1 MNVLIVIFI
10 IVFII
15 ILIRYNNKAIDINK
29 SNRDK
34 INENILRD
42 KTILNDKVN
51 KIKPYLKPNILINP
65 NDYSYDLKTDVNLYN
80 YDDIFDFI
88 VNTQSFYIDNEQ
100 AYEQFIYELKTFMK
114 IYEILLI
121 DASKSNKYIIIMKDN
136 KRNILN
142 HFNSIKIKS
151 KLNEQNINDA
161 TDDLSKIINKY
172 YNHIVKQQQKYINE
186 TGYTYDTTIIDK
198 INISPYNNYDKY
210 NSTFEIF

>member
-88 VNTQSFYIDNEQ
+88 VNTQSFYLDNEQ

-151 KLNEQNINDA
+151 KL
-161 TDDLSKIINKY
+161 K
-172 YNHIVKQQQKYINE
+172 
-186 TGYTYDTTIIDK
+186 
-198 INISPYNNYDKY
+198 
-210 NSTFEIF
+210 

>member
-42 KTILNDKVN
+42 RTILNDKVN

-80 YDDIFDFI
+80 YDDIFNFI
-88 VNTQSFYIDNEQ
+88 VNTQSFYLDNEQ

-151 KLNEQNINDA
+151 TLNEKNINDA
-161 TDDLSKIINKY
+161 TNDLSKIINKY
-172 YNHIVKQQQKYINE
+172 YNHIIKQQQKYINE
-186 TGYTYDTTIIDK
+186 TGYTYDTTLIDK
-198 INISPYNNYDKY
+198 TNISPYNNYDKY